1 MPPNPVS
8 LVQIIEQEFAF
19 LTEAGFRSAV
29 EGDNSVSYEHPD
41 GLFVQVFQDP
51 RDKYVGFRLGQVDRP
66 KDALTAT
73 ELARLADVATPRG
86 EYPERGDQLAASVAK
101 VAQDLRKYGE
111 RALSGDHTIFE
122 EAKELRRA
130 YTSRYTKK
138 GSTR

>member
-86 EYPERGDQLAASVAK
+86 EYLCMDCRSK
-101 VAQDLRKYGE
+101 
-111 RALSGDHTIFE
+111 
-122 EAKELRRA
+122 
-130 YTSRYTKK
+130 
-138 GSTR
+138 